1 MSKLKNIWA
10 NAELRTRLLMTVLLL
25 VIFRLGCSVPVPYVS
40 PEYLKSIFSTGN
52 ILSYMDVLSGSALS
66 QCAMFALGVGPYIN
80 ASIIIQLLVYAIP
93 KLKDISQME
102 NGSKEIE
109 KYTRILTII
118 ISIIMSLGYVHLL
131 NISTALTTES
141 WFAKAIL
148 VVCFVAGSQAC
159 MFIGNMIDEVG
170 IGNGVSLLIFAGIIA
185 GWGSIANLITTVN
198 IFAQFGYWWYYI
210 IGGGIM
216 LVTLLSLVYT
226 VYVDGSVK
234 KVPIVYSANA
244 GTALPMNRN
253 THLPMKLI
261 MTGVLPIIFA
271 TTILQIPTS
280 IALFVGEKSP
290 IYSTLS
296 AFNEYSWLY
305 MIIYALLIFAFNY
318 FYTSVQFNPTEV
330 ANNLRTSGATI
341 PGIRPGESTVEY
353 LKKSVKKLTIAGS
366 IALSLIAIVPLIVG
380 RYTGL
385 SVPFAGSSLLIV
397 TGVALECIE
406 KINSYMTTRTSGSFL
421 KRNKRRAR

>member
-10 NAELRTRLLMTVLLL
+10 NVELRTRLLMTVLLL
-25 VIFRLGCSVPVPYVS
+25 MIFRLGCSVPVPYVS
-40 PEYLKSIFSTGN
+40 PEYLESIFSAGN

-102 NGSKEIE
+102 NGNKEIE

-131 NISTALTTES
+131 NISSALTTES
-141 WFAKAIL
+141 FLAKVIL

-159 MFIGNMIDEVG
+159 MFIGNMIDEIG

-185 GWGSIANLITTVN
+185 GWGSITNLITTVN

-280 IALFVGEKSP
+280 IALFVGETSP
-290 IYSTLS
+290 IYKTLS
-296 AFNEYSWLY
+296 AFNEYSWAY
-305 MIIYALLIFAFNY
+305 MIVYALLIFAFNY

-341 PGIRPGESTVEY
+341 PGIRPGESTVAY

-397 TGVALECIE
+397 TGVALECID
-406 KINSYMTTRTSGSFL
+406 KINSYMTTRTSSSFL

>member
-10 NAELRTRLLMTVLLL
+10 NTELRTRLLMTVLLL

-40 PEYLKSIFSTGN
+40 PEFLKSVFSSGN
-52 ILSYMDVLSGSALS
+52 VLSYMNVLSGNALS

-80 ASIIIQLLVYAIP
+80 ASIVIQLLVYAIP
-93 KLKDISQME
+93 RLKDISQME

-109 KYTRILTII
+109 KYTRVLTII

-131 NISTALTTES
+131 NVSSALTTES
-141 WFAKAIL
+141 FFAKAIL

-159 MFIGNMIDEVG
+159 MFIGNMIDEIG

-185 GWGSIANLITTVN
+185 GWGEITNLITMVN
-198 IFAQFGYWWYYI
+198 IYAQFGYWWYYI
-210 IGGGIM
+210 IGAGIF
-216 LVTLLSLVYT
+216 LVTILSLVYT
-226 VYVDGSVK
+226 VYVDGSFK
-234 KVPIVYSANA
+234 KIPISYSASA
-244 GTALPMNRN
+244 GSGLPTNHSS
-253 THLPMKLI
+253 HLPMKLI

-271 TTILQIPTS
+271 VTILNIPTTI
-280 IALFVGEKSP
+280 ALLVGEKSP
-290 IYSTLS
+290 IYSALS
-296 AFNEYSWLY
+296 GFNEYSWLY
-305 MIIYALLIFAFNY
+305 MIVYALLIFAFNY

-341 PGIRPGESTVEY
+341 PGIRPGESTVTY

-366 IALSLIAIVPLIVG
+366 IALAVIAITPLIVG

-397 TGVALECIE
+397 TGVALECID
-406 KINSYMTTRTSGSFL
+406 KINSYLTTRTSGSFL

>member
-10 NAELRTRLLMTVLLL
+10 NAELRTRLLMTILLL
-25 VIFRLGCSVPVPYVS
+25 VIFRLGCSVPVPYVA
-40 PEYLKSIFSTGN
+40 PTYLDSLFSSGN
-52 ILSYMDVLSGSALS
+52 ILSYMNVLSGNALS

-80 ASIIIQLLVYAIP
+80 ASIIIQLLTYAIP
-93 KLKDISQME
+93 QLKDISKME
-102 NGSKEIE
+102 NGNKEIE
-109 KYTRILTII
+109 KYTRMLTIV
-118 ISIIMSLGYVHLL
+118 ISAIMSLGYVHLL
-131 NISTALTTES
+131 NINTALTTES
-141 WFAKAIL
+141 FFARAIL

-159 MFIGNMIDEVG
+159 MFIGNMIDEIG
-170 IGNGVSLLIFAGIIA
+170 IGNGISLLIFAGIIA
-185 GWGSIANLITTVN
+185 GWGEITNLITTVN

-210 IGGGIM
+210 IGAGIL

-226 VYVDGSVK
+226 VYVDGSFK
-234 KVPIVYSANA
+234 KVPITYSTNT
-244 GTALPMNRN
+244 GSALPANRN

-271 TTILQIPTS
+271 VTILQIPST
-280 IALFVGEKSP
+280 IAMVAGEKSK
-290 IYSTLS
+290 IYEVLS
-296 AFNEYSWLY
+296 GFNEYSWLY

-341 PGIRPGESTVEY
+341 PGIRPGESTVTY

-366 IALSLIAIVPLIVG
+366 IALSAIAIVPLIVG
-380 RYTGL
+380 RFTGL

-421 KRNKRRAR
+421 KRSKRRAR

>member
-10 NAELRTRLLMTVLLL
+10 NAELRTRLLMTILLL
-25 VIFRLGCSVPVPYVS
+25 VIFRLGCSVPVPYVA
-40 PEYLKSIFSTGN
+40 PTFLDSIFSSGN
-52 ILSYMDVLSGSALS
+52 ILSYMNVLSGNALS

-80 ASIIIQLLVYAIP
+80 ASIIIQLLTYAIP
-93 KLKDISQME
+93 QLKDISKME
-102 NGSKEIE
+102 NGNKEIE
-109 KYTRILTII
+109 KYTRMLTII
-118 ISIIMSLGYVHLL
+118 ISVIMSLGYVHLL
-131 NISTALTTES
+131 NINSALTTES
-141 WFAKAIL
+141 LFARAIL
-148 VVCFVAGSQAC
+148 IVCFVAGSQAC
-159 MFIGNMIDEVG
+159 MFIGNMIDEIG

-185 GWGSIANLITTVN
+185 GWGEISNLISTVN

-210 IGGGIM
+210 IGAGIL

-226 VYVDGSVK
+226 VYVDGSIK
-234 KVPIVYSANA
+234 KVPITYSTN
-244 GTALPMNRN
+244 TNSALPANRN

-271 TTILQIPTS
+271 VTILQVPST
-280 IALFVGEKSP
+280 IAMVAGEKSK
-290 IYSTLS
+290 IYEILS
-296 AFNEYSWLY
+296 GFNEYSWLY
-305 MIIYALLIFAFNY
+305 MIVYALLIFAFNY

-341 PGIRPGESTVEY
+341 PGIRPGESTVTY

-380 RYTGL
+380 RFTGL
-385 SVPFAGSSLLIV
+385 AVPFAGSSLLIV

-406 KINSYMTTRTSGSFL
+406 KINSYMTARTSGSFL

>member
-40 PEYLKSIFSTGN
+40 PEYLESIFSTGN

-170 IGNGVSLLIFAGIIA
+170 FGNGVSLLIFAGIIA

-290 IYSTLS
+290 IYSALS

-318 FYTSVQFNPTEV
+318 FN
-330 ANNLRTSGATI
+330 
-341 PGIRPGESTVEY
+341 
-353 LKKSVKKLTIAGS
+353 
-366 IALSLIAIVPLIVG
+366 
-380 RYTGL
+380 
-385 SVPFAGSSLLIV
+385 
-397 TGVALECIE
+397 
-406 KINSYMTTRTSGSFL
+406 
-421 KRNKRRAR
+421 